1 MSDKHAA
8 HERAVAAAKR
18 DGENL
23 KALFDQQRAAAR
35 ELTEKAGVKTIDEAF
50 AKHDAGIEDAL
61 AARTIGLK
69 QRDEYA
75 REREQLEA
83 ERKEEGEGGG
93 DSAGKKAA
101 GKKPKKKKA
110 AGTALSFALDDDAD
124 DADDGAAA
132 EPPLQRVKKNPSV
145 DTGFLP
151 DREREAAEQARRK
164 ELQDQWAAEQAKLQ
178 AEEIDVTYSYWD
190 GAGHRFTTRV
200 SKGTSIGGFLNKCRA
215 QVKQL
220 RNASIDTLMFIKED
234 IILPQNLTFYDL
246 IVSKARGKSGPLF
259 QFDVHDD
266 IRLAGNAQ
274 IEKDETHAGKVVE
287 KRWYEHNKEKFP
299 ASRWELY
306 DPAKKFDSYS
316 IHGGENYGIGVH
328 TQLL

>member
-1 MSDKHAA
+1 MDKQAA
-8 HERAVAAAKR
+8 HERAVASAKR

-35 ELTEKAGVKTIDEAF
+35 ELTEKAGVKTIDDAF

-69 QRDEYA
+69 KRDEYT

-83 ERKEEGEGGG
+83 ERKEEGVGEGA
-93 DSAGKKAA
+93 DSGSKKVP
-101 GKKPKKKKA
+101 KKLKKKKA
-110 AGTALSFALDDDAD
+110 AGNALSFALDDDG
-124 DADDGAAA
+124 DDGDAADAAA

-151 DREREAAEQARRK
+151 DREREAAELQRRK

-200 SKGTSIGGFLNKCRA
+200 SKGTSIAGFLNKCRA

-246 IVSKARGKSGPLF
+246 IVNKARGKSGPLF

-266 IRLAGNAQ
+266 IRLSGNAQ

-306 DPAKKFDSYS
+306 DPSKKFDSYS
-316 IHGGENYGIGVH
+316 IHGGENFGIGVH